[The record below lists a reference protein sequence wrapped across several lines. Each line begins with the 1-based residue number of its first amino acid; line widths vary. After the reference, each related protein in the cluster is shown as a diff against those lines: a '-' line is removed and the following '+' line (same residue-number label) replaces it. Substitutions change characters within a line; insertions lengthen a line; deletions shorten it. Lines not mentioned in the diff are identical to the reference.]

1 MATRQEETYPITR
14 VTLTIPKPYD
24 SVLARLQSSIKAF
37 DGEGLSILHHASS
50 LASFEAAVES
60 MLGPHQFMQF
70 GAIDHGRWT
79 GLYGV
84 RPGRRSVR
92 LVFGNPEI
100 AITMIRHDYQSGLWV
115 PVEALLVER
124 EDGCGTDVVYVK
136 PSTYIVRDAATV
148 PLREAAE
155 ALDAKLEKLWA
166 FVSEDEYLKD

>member
-24 SVLARLQSSIKAF
+24 TVLSRLQSSIKTFPA
-37 DGEGLSILHHASS
+37 EGLSILNHASTLS
-50 LASFEAAVES
+50 SFEAAVDS
-60 MLGPHQFMQF
+60 MLGPHEFMQF

-84 RPGRRSVR
+84 HAGRRSVR
-92 LVFGNPEI
+92 LIFGNPEI

-124 EDGCGTDVVYVK
+124 EDGRGTDVVYVK
-136 PSTYIVRDAATV
+136 PSTYIMRDKGNV
-148 PLREAAE
+148 LLREAAE
-155 ALDAKLEKLWA
+155 ALDGKLERLWD
-166 FVSEDEYLKD
+166 FVSEEEEVE